1 MNSKTNN
8 DFEDFKIN
16 IKIKLSLLW
25 TSLTLFYLYGDY
37 FELYIPQKTQDLVS
51 GDNLLDSPTKLF
63 MAAFM
68 LAIPAAMVF
77 LSVLLKPRIS
87 RLLNIILGLFFTAL
101 MLLIAFTS
109 IEPWRAFYAFYAFL
123 ESGITTYIV
132 WLAWNWERKVD

>member
-1 MNSKTNN
+1 MNSTTNN
-8 DFEDFKIN
+8 DFEDVKVN

-25 TSLTLFYLYGDY
+25 TSLTLIYLYGDY

-51 GDNLLDSPTKLF
+51 GDNLLNSPIKLF

-77 LSVLLKPRIS
+77 LSTLLKPKIS
-87 RLLNIILGLFFTAL
+87 RLLNIVFGLFFTVL

-109 IEPWRAFYAFYAFL
+109 IEPWRAFYVFYAFL
-123 ESGITTYIV
+123 ESGITAYIV
-132 WLAWNWERKVD
+132 WLAWHWSKKTI